1 MYRAWITVSK
11 RKELIKRILSIIN
24 ETSTAKQKGDL
35 LNDLAICDRVSFAET
50 NILSFLSVH
59 YLAKVSFQRKRDASK
74 LSLNYMA
81 TNLLLYL
88 QNIIELLYLLI
99 LLNSLLFLTW
109 NSCYD
114 NQIFLHFSFSSSEHC
129 TSRCTMVVLVNQ
141 LLDYLRL

>member
-35 LNDLAICDRVSFAET
+35 LNDLAICDRVSFAEM
-50 NILSFLSVH
+50 NIVSFLSVH

-74 LSLNYMA
+74 LSLNYMT
-81 TNLLLYL
+81 TNLSLYL

-99 LLNSLLFLTW
+99 LV

-114 NQIFLHFSFSSSEHC
+114 IQISLHFSFSSSEHC
-129 TSRCTMVVLVNQ
+129 TSRWTMVVFVNQ
-141 LLDYLRL
+141 LLGYLRL